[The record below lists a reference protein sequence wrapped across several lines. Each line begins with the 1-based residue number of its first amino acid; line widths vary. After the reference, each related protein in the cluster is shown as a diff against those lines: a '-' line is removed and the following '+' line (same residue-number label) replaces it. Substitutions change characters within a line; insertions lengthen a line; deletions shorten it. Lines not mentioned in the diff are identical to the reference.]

1 MSAKFTPGP
10 WTLGKGKVTIR
21 ETRETGSK
29 GFIARCHMPGEWRYR
44 SEEESE
50 ANARLIAAA
59 PDLYAALREVLD
71 DWEAGFK
78 ASETPSFQRALSA
91 YQSAAQ

>member
-10 WTLGKGKVTIR
+10 WIYDVRLMDHADHLNVWEQNGIGHIAAV
-21 ETRETGSK
+21 SK
-29 GFIARCHMPGEWRYR
+29 GLTPDPSA
-44 SEEESE
+44 E
-50 ANARLIAAA
+50 ANTRLIASA
-59 PDLYAALREVLD
+59 PDLYSSLREVLD